1 MHDIRSTLDTWF
13 AAGEPVALATV
24 LRTWGSAPRPPGA
37 KLAVSPREIAGSVS
51 AGCVEAAVIEAARE
65 VLATGRPQRLTF
77 GVSDDIAWSVGLS
90 CGGEIELWVDRL
102 DDALYRVVIAA
113 MDRGDRVAIVTVV
126 GGPEDDLG
134 TKFSL
139 VEGRADTPVTQVHNM
154 PPSLVDSAG
163 APARE
168 VLAEG
173 ASRLITFSTS
183 PASPESPEFTQSPE
197 SPESCEM
204 FVDVILPRPTL
215 AIVGAGHIA
224 LALVPMAK
232 ILGYRTVVIDPRAAL
247 ATAARF
253 PEADRIV
260 VDWPG
265 AALAALPV
273 TPSTAIAVLSHDPK
287 IDDPALLATL
297 GGPAFYVGALGS
309 RTSQAGRRERLSV
322 AGIGA
327 AQLDR
332 LHGPIGLD
340 LGAQSPEEI
349 ALSILAEI
357 TAVRRARAK

>member
-37 KLAVSPREIAGSVS
+37 KLAVSPGEIAGSVS

-65 VLATGRPQRLTF
+65 VLASGRPQRLTF
-77 GVSDDIAWSVGLS
+77 GVSDDTAWSVGLS

-102 DDALYRVVIAA
+102 DGALHRTVTAA
-113 MDRGDRVAIVTVV
+113 MDRGDSVAIVTAVS
-126 GGPEDDLG
+126 GPEDELG
-134 TKFSL
+134 AKLAL
-139 VEGRADTPVTQVHNM
+139 VRGRTDAEVNGM
-154 PPSLVDSAG
+154 PPYLADAAG

-168 VLAEG
+168 ILAEG
-173 ASRLITFSTS
+173 ASRLIDVN
-183 PASPESPEFTQSPE
+183 PPPGSPEFPEFRTSRDVLE
-197 SPESCEM
+197 SPQSREL

-224 LALVPMAK
+224 LALVPMAR
-232 ILGYRTVVIDPRAAL
+232 ILGYRTVVIDPREAL
-247 ATAARF
+247 ATAVRF

-260 VDWPG
+260 VDWPD

-273 TPSTAIAVLSHDPK
+273 TASTAIAVLSHDSK
-287 IDDPALLATL
+287 IDDPALLAAL
-297 GGPAFYVGALGS
+297 VSPACYVGALGS
-309 RTSQAGRRERLSV
+309 RSSQAGRRERLGA

-349 ALSILAEI
+349 ALAILAEI